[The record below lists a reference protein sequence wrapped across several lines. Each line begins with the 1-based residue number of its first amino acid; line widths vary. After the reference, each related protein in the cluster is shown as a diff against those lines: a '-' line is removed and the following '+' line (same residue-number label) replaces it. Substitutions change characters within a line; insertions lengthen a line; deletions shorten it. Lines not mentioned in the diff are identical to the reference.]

1 MYIIKIVKSRIKRI
15 WEMGGLHVIGGNFL
29 NKFVVFFG
37 SILIVRLLSTTEYGE
52 LSYIENLYNFLYL
65 LAGIGLSNAI
75 LRFVIL
81 EEDIYGKRSVFNY
94 MVKIA
99 IIIDVIIVLIGFVAN
114 HYYPHADKFIVVSGL
129 LYIMITMLP
138 AQYFVDNNLTL
149 ERAFLDNKCF
159 AYFNFAYAVIVII
172 GKCIGA
178 YTGGVAGVVIVGVI
192 IQYIFAIVIYG
203 VNRKKYFPK
212 EKKRISIS
220 KDKKKSIIVYSVQYM
235 FTNGMWTLFMLI
247 DIFLL
252 GFFIKDPTIIADY
265 KVAYAW
271 PANISIVCSA
281 VGMFVSPYFIKNESN
296 REWVKINYRKVYTLN
311 FLAVLLISL
320 IICIAAKPLI
330 FIYGGENYYNVIPLF
345 RAILVSSFINNG
357 LRYMTANCLAAM
369 GKIRANMI
377 VSFIGLIIQI
387 LLDLYFIPKFG
398 AYGPAYSG
406 IIVYTIMAI
415 ALFIVFNKNYNVFF
429 LSGHIRG
436 RRGK

>member
-1 MYIIKIVKSRIKRI
+1 MDIIGVLKTKIGAI
-15 WEMGGLHVIGGNFL
+15 WHLGGFHVIGGNFL
-29 NKFVVFFG
+29 NKFVAFFG
-37 SILIVRLLSTTEYGE
+37 SILIVRLLSKTEYGE
-52 LSYIENLYNFLYL
+52 LSYIENLYNFLYI
-65 LAGIGLSNAI
+65 LAGLGISNAI

-81 EEDIYGKRSVFNY
+81 EKDVYGKRAAFNY

-159 AYFNFAYAVIVII
+159 AYFNFAYAAIVII
-172 GKCIGA
+172 GKCVGA
-178 YTGGVAGVVIVGVI
+178 YAGGVAGVVVVGVI

-203 VNRKKYFPK
+203 FNRKKYFPK
-212 EKKRISIS
+212 EKKRIPIS
-220 KDKKKSIIVYSVQYM
+220 RDKKKSIIVYSVQYM
-235 FTNGMWTLFMLI
+235 LTNGMWTLFMLI

-252 GFFIKDPTIIADY
+252 GVFIKDPTVIADY

-281 VGMFVSPYFIKNESN
+281 VGMFVSPYFIKHENN
-296 REWVKINYRKVYTLN
+296 HEWVKRNYRKVYALN

-320 IICIAAKPLI
+320 IMCIAAKPLI

-345 RAILVSSFINNG
+345 RVILVSSFINNG
-357 LRYMTANCLAAM
+357 FRYMTANCLAAM

-377 VSFIGLIIQI
+377 VSFIGLLMQV

-406 IIVYTIMAI
+406 IIVYIMMAI
-415 ALFIVFNKNYNVFF
+415 VLFVVFNKKYDV
-429 LSGHIRG
+429 LSLKDYGER
-436 RRGK
+436 